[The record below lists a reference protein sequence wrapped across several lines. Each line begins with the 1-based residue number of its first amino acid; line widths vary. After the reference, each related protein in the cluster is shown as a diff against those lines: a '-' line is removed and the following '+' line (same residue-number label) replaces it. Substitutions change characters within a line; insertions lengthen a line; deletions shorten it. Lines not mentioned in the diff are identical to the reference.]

1 MFNEFKSNSTADQ
14 FILQTIKDMGMAY
27 ELEMKDDDGNDV
39 IKAVKDNNI
48 FYISATHPD
57 VEEANYNIQF
67 LFRGQIEDDFET
79 TDLRYGLEEC
89 LNKKIY

>member
-67 LFRGQIEDDFET
+67 LLRGQIEDDFRT